1 MRLLSARHSWFRPFI
16 CSRVFVA
23 ALLVATANCGN
34 GSTGPVDQV
43 ATSLAFTIQP
53 ANMSAGSG
61 ISPAVAVTVQDASG
75 NTVTTAT
82 TSITLAIGTNPASGT
97 LSGTTTVAA
106 VNGVATF
113 SNLSI
118 NTAGT
123 GYTLTAAATGLA
135 GATSSAFN
143 VSTGTASM
151 LAFTV
156 QPSNVTAGAAIAPA
170 VVVAVQ
176 DESGS
181 TVTTATNGITL
192 ALTGN
197 PAWGTLSG
205 TTTVAAVNG
214 VAVFSDLRVTGLA
227 TEYGLTA
234 TATGL
239 TGASSRAFTVRAAA
253 ASKLAFTV
261 QPRTMT
267 AGYTNGSGV
276 QVSVQ
281 DAYGNTVPTATT
293 SVTLAIGTNP
303 SSATLSGTTTEA
315 AVYGVAAFSNL
326 IVSTAGTGYTFTATA
341 SGLSGATS
349 APFNVIA
356 AVSFASVSAG
366 GDHTCGV
373 TTGGAGY
380 CWGDNSEGELG
391 TGPISN
397 SPTPVV
403 VSGGRTFV
411 AVSAGSDFSCG
422 VTTGGA
428 GYCWAANDHGQLGN
442 GSTTNSITP
451 VPVSGGLSFASV
463 STGHFVALAYSCAVT
478 PGGAAYC
485 WGDNTFG
492 QLGNGSGT
500 STSTPVAVAGGL
512 TFAAVSAGGEHTC
525 GVTTGGAAYCWGDNT
540 LAQLGNGSGTS
551 SSSTPVAVAGGLTF
565 AAVSAGAAYGC
576 GVTTGGAAYCWG
588 TGPLGDGSSTRS
600 STPVAVAGG
609 LTFAAVS
616 AGGGHTCGVTTG
628 GAAYCWGDAESGQL
642 GNGSGSGVA
651 PVPVHVFKP

>member
-61 ISPAVAVTVQDASG
+61 ISPAGAVTVQDASG

-113 SNLSI
+113 SHRS
-118 NTAGT
+118 NTA
-123 GYTLTAAATGLA
+123 
-135 GATSSAFN
+135 
-143 VSTGTASM
+143 
-151 LAFTV
+151 
-156 QPSNVTAGAAIAPA
+156 
-170 VVVAVQ
+170 
-176 DESGS
+176 
-181 TVTTATNGITL
+181 
-192 ALTGN
+192 
-197 PAWGTLSG
+197 WGPLSG

-403 VSGGRTFV
+403 VSGGRTCV

-451 VPVSGGLSFASV
+451 GPVSGGLSFASV
-463 STGHFVALAYSCAVT
+463 SPGPFAALAYSCAVT

-525 GVTTGGAAYCWGDNT
+525 GVTTGGAASCWGDNT
-540 LAQLGNGSGTS
+540 LAQLGT
-551 SSSTPVAVAGGLTF
+551 
-565 AAVSAGAAYGC
+565 
-576 GVTTGGAAYCWG
+576 
-588 TGPLGDGSSTRS
+588 
-600 STPVAVAGG
+600 
-609 LTFAAVS
+609 
-616 AGGGHTCGVTTG
+616 
-628 GAAYCWGDAESGQL
+628 
-642 GNGSGSGVA
+642 
-651 PVPVHVFKP
+651 